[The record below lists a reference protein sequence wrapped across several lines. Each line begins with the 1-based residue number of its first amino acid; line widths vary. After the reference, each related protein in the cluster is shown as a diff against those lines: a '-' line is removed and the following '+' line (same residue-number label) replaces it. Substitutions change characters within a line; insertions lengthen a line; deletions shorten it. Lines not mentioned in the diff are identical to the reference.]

1 MGKLAGECLALGGDG
16 VVAVRV
22 EIGPFHGKER
32 TLAFQVYGTAVRARG
47 GVRPPEPFVCH
58 LSAQEFTKLIDACW
72 IPVDLVLGMAL
83 DVSHARRV
91 GRFAPNQ
98 EMRGWTECVEST
110 RKRARTMLENEAADA
125 GADGVVISEFGL
137 KSYKLDRDR
146 VVEAMFIGTA
156 ITAFGSARL
165 RPPREWTLLETLLPA
180 LRIPDPEPEPPPSV
194 RVNSIM
200 RCRWTNSTGHRA
212 ARGFCSEP
220 PPVTVPEQ
228 AGSSPPGDQLPGQRS
243 ETSH

>member
-1 MGKLAGECLALGGDG
+1 MAKMAAECLALGGDG

-22 EIGPFHGKER
+22 EIGPFPAKE
-32 TLAFQVYGTAVRARG
+32 LNMAFQAYGTAVRARG
-47 GVRPPEPFVCH
+47 GVRPPKPFLCH

-83 DVSHARRV
+83 DVSGDYARRV

-98 EMRGWTECVEST
+98 EISQWTQSVESA
-110 RKRARTMLENEAADA
+110 RNKARTKLENEAADA
-125 GADGVVISEFGL
+125 GADGVVISEYSL
-137 KSYKLDRDR
+137 KRYRSERYR
-146 VVEAMFIGTA
+146 VVEARFIGTA
-156 ITAFGSARL
+156 ITAFGSARP

-200 RCRWTNSTGHRA
+200 RLSVDDLDR
-212 ARGFCSEP
+212 
-220 PPVTVPEQ
+220 V
-228 AGSSPPGDQLPGQRS
+228 
-243 ETSH
+243 